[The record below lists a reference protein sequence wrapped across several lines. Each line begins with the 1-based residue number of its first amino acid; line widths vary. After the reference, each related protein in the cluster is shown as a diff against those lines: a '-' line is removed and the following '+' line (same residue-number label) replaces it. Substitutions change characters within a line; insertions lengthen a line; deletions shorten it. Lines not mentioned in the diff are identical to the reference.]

1 MEIPQSSVSRSS
13 GQVQRHTQTRG
24 PGLNWGWPL
33 RGRFCPRRHGSL
45 LARRALG
52 PAFRRLQS
60 GLLSNPER
68 PPQCGAARMSAGSG
82 LQQTSSR
89 RFESLLQRGQ
99 ARRLVGSPFVP
110 SSRWGG
116 GAAPVP
122 PRKRKRG
129 HRGVLSSVRL
139 ARAPAVPPAGH
150 IAPSLLPV
158 SPRRPR
164 HAVSRFFGR
173 CAADEQAA
181 GELGRPPFPLYLP
194 LLPRGPLG
202 PSVRA
207 WAGLTPG
214 LFHLCGFCVQR

>member
-1 MEIPQSSVSRSS
+1 METPQWSVSRSS
-13 GQVQRHTQTRG
+13 GQTQRHTQTRG
-24 PGLNWGWPL
+24 PGLNRGGPL
-33 RGRFCPRRHGSL
+33 RGRFCPQRHSSL

-52 PAFRRLQS
+52 PAFRRLQ
-60 GLLSNPER
+60 GGRLPNPER
-68 PPQCGAARMSAGSG
+68 PPQCGTARMSAGSG
-82 LQQTSSR
+82 LLSALSR
-89 RFESLLQRGQ
+89 RAPGGTRASLSE
-99 ARRLVGSPFVP
+99 ARPGGWTRTAGSPFVRL
-110 SSRWGG
+110 SRRGG

-129 HRGVLSSVRL
+129 HHGGLSSVRL

-150 IAPSLLPV
+150 IAPFLLPV
-158 SPRRPR
+158 PPRRSR

-202 PSVRA
+202 PSMRA
-207 WAGLTPG
+207 
-214 LFHLCGFCVQR
+214 